1 MRAIKYTFR
10 TLWFMIKAYLVYRK
24 VLKQAKDLPDKE
36 RWEAGYKYVREY
48 CPKLMERTGSRIIYH
63 GLEKLPEQSGVLYV
77 GNHQSL
83 FDIVVILSVMEYP
96 TAFLNKKELEKVPL
110 VGGLARLLGCMY
122 IDRGDLRQSVTAIR
136 TTSDR
141 MRNGLNMVIFPEGTR
156 SKDGTIAEF
165 KKGSFKAATNIG
177 APIVPIRISREIRDI
192 LENNKGLHI
201 IPQEVHVYF
210 GDPIDVK
217 SMDKKEQKELAEKV
231 QQIVSELN

>member
-1 MRAIKYTFR
+1 MKYTFR
-10 TLWFMIKAYLVYRK
+10 TLWFMIKAYLMYRK
-24 VLKQAKDLPDKE
+24 VLRKSKRLPDQE
-36 RWEAGYKYVREY
+36 RWEAGYRFVKEY

-63 GLEKLPEQSGVLYV
+63 GLEKLPEHSGVLYV

-110 VGGLARLLGCMY
+110 IGGLARLLGCVY
-122 IDRGDLRQSVTAIR
+122 IDRKDLRQSVSAIR
-136 TTSDR
+136 TTSER
-141 MRNGLNMVIFPEGTR
+141 MKNGLNMVIFPEGTR

-165 KKGSFKAATNIG
+165 KKGSLRAATNIG
-177 APIVPIRISREIRDI
+177 AEVVPIRISRSIRDI

-210 GDPIDVK
+210 GDPIDVTE
-217 SMDKKEQKELAEKV
+217 MDKKEQKEIAEKV
-231 QQIVSELN
+231 QKIVSELE